1 LSSHD
6 FRAPYVPCLDDRE
19 AHKKTQ
25 ELNVALL
32 KIIENDGS
40 IQRLSEQLETKP
52 FSLTL
57 ISPFLGNGGDMF
69 VDSESRAEL

>member
-1 LSSHD
+1 LSSRD
-6 FRAPYVPCLDDRE
+6 FRASYVPRLDDRE

-25 ELNVALL
+25 ELNVSLL